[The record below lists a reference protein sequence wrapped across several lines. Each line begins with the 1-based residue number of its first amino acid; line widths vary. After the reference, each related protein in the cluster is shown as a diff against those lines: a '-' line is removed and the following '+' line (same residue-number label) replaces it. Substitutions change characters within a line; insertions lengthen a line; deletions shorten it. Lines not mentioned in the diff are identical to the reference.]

1 MKLSELSAKY
11 EILSHREKV
20 LIILTSTLFFC
31 AIMFLLFIEPQYK
44 TLQKSQQQYQANI
57 NLTSKVADQNMQL
70 EKSLSLD
77 LEDSVAKAVSE
88 LSSERDELQS
98 QLDLQSIS
106 VLSAS
111 ELTHY
116 LTKILNSASLIKIES
131 FQVNAQPFND
141 AQESLDIDDI
151 FLIKQNITL
160 NIQANRVSLMLYMQF
175 LESLPISVFWDSLEY
190 QTLRDEQVSLIVRF
204 HLFSAKE

>member
-11 EILSHREKV
+11 ENLSRREKV
-20 LIILTSTLFFC
+20 LIILTSSLFFC

-44 TLQKSQQQYQANI
+44 ALQKSQLQYQANI
-57 NLTSKVADQNMQL
+57 SLTSKVADQNIQL
-70 EKSLSLD
+70 EKTLSLN

-88 LSSERDELQS
+88 LSSQRNELQS

-141 AQESLDIDDI
+141 AQESLDIADI
-151 FLIKQNITL
+151 FLVKQNITL
-160 NIQANRVSLMLYMQF
+160 NIQANKVSLMLYMQF
-175 LESLPISVFWDSLEY
+175 LESLPISIFWDSLEY
-190 QTLRDEQVSLIVRF
+190 KTLRDEQVALTVRF